1 MTDIIVY
8 HGGTEVI
15 DKPLCGIGRKDL
27 DFGQGFYVTDIREQ
41 AVSWA
46 NNVSLKRQQSPLL
59 NIYRLQRDEVL
70 KRYRCKIFTAYD
82 APWLDFVVANRSG
95 DNVAKQFD
103 LVEGGVANDRIIDT
117 VNLYV
122 SGLMDFNTALSRL
135 AEHRPNNQICILN
148 QDIIDNYLTYDRT
161 EKI

>member
-1 MTDIIVY
+1 MTEIIVY

-15 DKPLCGIGRKDL
+15 NKPLCGIGRKDL

-46 NNVSLKRQQSPLL
+46 NNVSLKRQQPPLL

-70 KRYRCKIFTAYD
+70 SRYRCKIFTVYD
-82 APWLDFVVANRSG
+82 AEWLDFIVANRNG
-95 DNVAKQFD
+95 ENVASQFD
-103 LVEGGVANDRIIDT
+103 FVEGGVANDRVIDT
-117 VNLYV
+117 VNLYI

-148 QDIIDNYLTYDRT
+148 QEIIDNYLTYDRT
-161 EKI
+161 ESI

>member
-82 APWLDFVVANRSG
+82 AEWLDFIVANRSG

-122 SGLMDFNTALSRL
+122 SGLMDFNTALNRL

>member
-46 NNVSLKRQQSPLL
+46 NNVSLKRQQPPLL

-82 APWLDFVVANRSG
+82 AEWLDFIVANRSG

>member
-15 DKPLCGIGRKDL
+15 DKPLCGVGRKDL

-46 NNVSLKRQQSPLL
+46 TNVSLKRQQPPLL

-70 KRYRCKIFTAYD
+70 RRYRCKIFTVYD
-82 APWLDFVVANRSG
+82 AEWLDFMVANRNG
-95 DNVAKQFD
+95 ENVASQFD
-103 LVEGGVANDRIIDT
+103 FVEGGVANDRVIDT
-117 VNLYV
+117 VNLYI

-148 QDIIDNYLTYDRT
+148 QEIIDNYLTYDRT
-161 EKI
+161 ESI

>member
-82 APWLDFVVANRSG
+82 APWLDFIVANRSG

>member
-27 DFGQGFYVTDIREQ
+27 DFGQGFYITDIREQ

-82 APWLDFVVANRSG
+82 APWLDFIVANRSG

>member
-8 HGGTEVI
+8 HGGTEGI

-82 APWLDFVVANRSG
+82 APWLDFIVANRSG